1 MSVNVRWYGNN
12 LQQVIKYLLKNLINN
27 RNKKFLVFHWT
38 PSEIIDTSIEYE
50 SITMPECNSYKINSN
65 SFSNCRYDSIPMLK
79 LGSNLVKNVKFIEVS
94 TVAVEFESN
103 DTKSLLMTYEDK
115 MNKMFDTNFL
125 QEYSVKNLSAVYN
138 EIACEWMKKNMD
150 VVEKWAPV
158 GTFVWN
164 EIIIGAMFPSNGSSK
179 VYNGISTAA
188 KMAEEA
194 INNDE
199 NILKYY
205 NLTVLIM
212 NDTCRPAETLRT
224 FINFYNIDSRS
235 KNVIGI
241 VGPTCSETVEPI
253 AGLSKYFRM
262 PVIAYSAEGSDFRNR
277 ELYPYLFRT
286 IGENR
291 QYVEIYLKLFKTMNW
306 NRIGTLTEDGQKYSE
321 YLSDMDTSLQEDGIK
336 LLVNKKFPR
345 SMSENLIIAVSILFL
360 NSYSYTIRNVVSDVR
375 QFIFNIYK

>member
-1 MSVNVRWYGNN
+1 MGINVRWYGNN
-12 LQQVIKYLLKNLINN
+12 LQQVIKYLLKNLINDG

-50 SITMPECNSYKINSN
+50 SITMPECNLYNIN
-65 SFSNCRYDSIPMLK
+65 FTNCRYDSIPMLK
-79 LGSNLVKNVKFIEVS
+79 LGTQLVKNAKFIELS
-94 TVAVEFESN
+94 TTEVEFQSN

-115 MNKMFDTNFL
+115 MNKIFDTNIL
-125 QEYSVKNLSAVYN
+125 QKYSVRNLSAVYN
-138 EIACEWMKKNMD
+138 EIACNWMKKNMD
-150 VVEKWAPV
+150 VVKNWEPV
-158 GTFVWN
+158 GTFDLN
-164 EIIIGAMFPSNGSSK
+164 QIIIGAMFPSNGSSK

-194 INNDE
+194 INLDE
-199 NILKYY
+199 NILKHYK
-205 NLTVLIM
+205 LTVLIM
-212 NDTCRPAETLRT
+212 NDTCQPAETLRT

-262 PVIAYSAEGSDFRNR
+262 PVIAYSAEGTDFRDR

-321 YLSDMDTSLQEDGIK
+321 YISDMDTSFKEDGK

-360 NSYSYTIRNVVSDVR
+360 NFKTY
-375 QFIFNIYK
+375 F

>member
-12 LQQVIKYLLKNLINN
+12 LQQVIKYLIKNLIND

-94 TVAVEFESN
+94 TVAIEFESN

-125 QEYSVKNLSAVYN
+125 QEYSIKNLSAVYN
-138 EIACEWMKKNMD
+138 EIACDWMKKNID

-194 INNDE
+194 INSDE
-199 NILKYY
+199 NILTYY

-212 NDTCRPAETLRT
+212 NDTCKPAETLRT

-262 PVIAYSAEGSDFRNR
+262 PVIAYSAEGTDFRNR

-321 YLSDMDTSLQEDGIK
+321 YISDMDTSLQEDGIK

-345 SMSENLIIAVSILFL
+345 SMSENLIIAVSILFFKKL
-360 NSYSYTIRNVVSDVR
+360 
-375 QFIFNIYK
+375 FLIYDKERSFKT